1 MSEPTHEAVDRA
13 CGLAPRIAASAD
25 EIEQRCRRPD
35 ALVGAL
41 HKTPRGYQRALR
53 ESVVTQSRVART
65 QAQLDSARV
74 YLLSSL
80 REIWRDVGRSG
91 ALGLD
96 QRVTIRLAASYAIQQ
111 AREVADFAY
120 HAAGGTA
127 LFTSNAFERRF
138 RDIPTV
144 AQQLQGRDDHYENV
158 GKFLVGLE
166 PDTTFL

>member
-1 MSEPTHEAVDRA
+1 MRAGSRRGSRPAPTRSSSGAGGQTLWWA
-13 CGLAPRIAASAD
+13 
-25 EIEQRCRRPD
+25 RCTR
-35 ALVGAL
+35 
-41 HKTPRGYQRALR
+41 HRGYQRALR

-91 ALGLD
+91 ALGLG
-96 QRVTIRLAASYAIQQ
+96 QSVTIRLAASYAIQQ

>member
-41 HKTPRGYQRALR
+41 HKTARGYQRALR
-53 ESVVTQSRVART
+53 ESVVTQSRAARA

-96 QRVTIRLAASYAIQQ
+96 QGVTIRLAAA
-111 AREVADFAY
+111 
-120 HAAGGTA
+120 
-127 LFTSNAFERRF
+127 FTSNAFERRF
-138 RDIPTV
+138 RDIHTV
-144 AQQLQGRDDHYENV
+144 AQQLHGRDDHYENAP
-158 GKFLVGLE
+158 KFLVGLE